1 MPPPNSPLQILRS
14 ADLRPTRQRLS
25 LAKMLF
31 DECDQHVTADSLYNK
46 ALSNGVS
53 VSLATVYNTLNQ
65 FTKKGLLRHIIVDS
79 NSSYFDTNT
88 SHHHHFFFEETGQL
102 KDIPSNV
109 IKIHGIPSL
118 PDGATIDSIDIII
131 RVR

>member
-1 MPPPNSPLQILRS
+1 MLPPKSPLQILRS

-31 DECDQHVTADSLYNK
+31 VECDQHVTADWLYNK

-88 SHHHHFFFEETGQL
+88 NHHHHFFFEGTGQL
-102 KDIPSNV
+102 KDIPSDV
-109 IKIHGIPSL
+109 IKIHGIPLL
-118 PDGATIDSIDIII
+118 PDGATIDRIDIII